1 MKLNSKYIFIL
12 KIISIVI
19 LSLVGAWLYV
29 NNLYFSAS
37 IMLLIIIVVAVSIYY
52 DRKRLFGRVEHL
64 ISSIQYE
71 DFSTHFVINDKKD
84 ELSQLS
90 KEMNEALEAFR
101 NRSADAMM
109 GETEAMAWQK
119 LISVLT
125 HEIMNSITPIISLSE
140 TLSEQAQI
148 AEASEDNY
156 KIMLQAMETIHR
168 RSEGLLIFIENY
180 RKLTRLPQP
189 VVHPFALKTLFVS
202 LQQLLASN
210 NIVFTYSIYPEQLI
224 LNADKGMVEQVLIN
238 LLKNAH
244 EACQNKENSKIDVKA
259 NKIGDE
265 IHISVSDNGQGI
277 LPEVIEK
284 VFIPF
289 YSTKTNGSGI
299 GLSIC
304 QQIMIRHKGKLMVQ
318 SDDRE
323 TKFTMVFNV

>member
-1 MKLNSKYIFIL
+1 MKLRSNHIFIL

-19 LSLVGAWLYV
+19 LSLTGAWLYTTK
-29 NNLYFSAS
+29 LYFSAS
-37 IMLLIIIVVAVSIYY
+37 IMFVAIIVLAISIYY
-52 DRKRLFGRVEHL
+52 DRKKLFRRVEQL

-90 KEMNEALEAFR
+90 NDMNEALEAFR
-101 NRSADAMM
+101 SRSADAMI
-109 GETEAMAWQK
+109 GETEAKAWQK

-140 TLSEQAQI
+140 TLSEQPDI
-148 AEASEDNY
+148 AEPNEEDY

-189 VVHPFALKTLFVS
+189 MMHPFALKSLFVPI
-202 LQQLLASN
+202 QQLLASN
-210 NIVFTYSIYPEQLI
+210 NINFTYSIYPEQLV

-238 LLKNAH
+238 ILKNAH
-244 EACQNKENSKIDVKA
+244 EACLNQHNPKIELKA
-259 NKIGDE
+259 NKVGNE

-277 LPEVIEK
+277 LPEAIEK

-289 YSTKTNGSGI
+289 YSTKSDGSGI

-304 QQIMIRHKGKLMVQ
+304 QQIMVRHKGKLLVH
-318 SDDRE
+318 SDDRG
-323 TKFTMVFNV
+323 TKFTMVFNF

>member
-1 MKLNSKYIFIL
+1 M
-12 KIISIVI
+12 I
-19 LSLVGAWLYV
+19 LSLVGAWLHV
-29 NNLYFSAS
+29 NDLYFSAS
-37 IMLLIIIVVAVSIYY
+37 IMLLIIIVVAASIYY

-71 DFSTHFVINDKKD
+71 DFSTHFVINNKKD

-140 TLSEQAQI
+140 TLSEQAEI
-148 AEASEDNY
+148 AKLNEENY

-304 QQIMIRHKGKLMVQ
+304 QQIMIRHKGRLMVQ

>member
-1 MKLNSKYIFIL
+1 M
-12 KIISIVI
+12 I

-71 DFSTHFVINDKKD
+71 DFSTHFVINNKKD

-140 TLSEQAQI
+140 TLSEQAEI
-148 AEASEDNY
+148 AKLNEENY

>member
-1 MKLNSKYIFIL
+1 M
-12 KIISIVI
+12 
-19 LSLVGAWLYV
+19 
-29 NNLYFSAS
+29 
-37 IMLLIIIVVAVSIYY
+37 VAASIYY

-71 DFSTHFVINDKKD
+71 DFSTHFVINNKKD

-140 TLSEQAQI
+140 TLSEQAEI
-148 AEASEDNY
+148 AKLNEENY

>member
-1 MKLNSKYIFIL
+1 M
-12 KIISIVI
+12 
-19 LSLVGAWLYV
+19 
-29 NNLYFSAS
+29 
-37 IMLLIIIVVAVSIYY
+37 VAVSIYY

-140 TLSEQAQI
+140 TLSEQAEI
-148 AEASEDNY
+148 AKLNEENY

-168 RSEGLLIFIENY
+168 RSEGLLNFIENY

-189 VVHPFALKTLFVS
+189 MVHPFALKKLIVS

-259 NKIGDE
+259 NKVGDE

-304 QQIMIRHKGKLMVQ
+304 QQIMIRHKGRLMVQ

>member
-1 MKLNSKYIFIL
+1 M
-12 KIISIVI
+12 I
-19 LSLVGAWLYV
+19 LSLVGAWLHV

-37 IMLLIIIVVAVSIYY
+37 IMLLIIIVVAASIYY

-71 DFSTHFVINDKKD
+71 DFSTHFVINNKKD

-140 TLSEQAQI
+140 TLSEQAEI
-148 AEASEDNY
+148 AKLNEENY

-289 YSTKTNGSGI
+289 YSTRTNGSGI

>member
-1 MKLNSKYIFIL
+1 M
-12 KIISIVI
+12 
-19 LSLVGAWLYV
+19 
-29 NNLYFSAS
+29 
-37 IMLLIIIVVAVSIYY
+37 VAVSIYY

-140 TLSEQAQI
+140 TLSEQAEI
-148 AEASEDNY
+148 AKPNEENY

-304 QQIMIRHKGKLMVQ
+304 QQIMIRHKGRLMVQ

>member
-1 MKLNSKYIFIL
+1 M
-12 KIISIVI
+12 
-19 LSLVGAWLYV
+19 
-29 NNLYFSAS
+29 
-37 IMLLIIIVVAVSIYY
+37 VAVSIYY

>member
-1 MKLNSKYIFIL
+1 M
-12 KIISIVI
+12 
-19 LSLVGAWLYV
+19 
-29 NNLYFSAS
+29 
-37 IMLLIIIVVAVSIYY
+37 VAVSIYY

-140 TLSEQAQI
+140 TLSEQAEI
-148 AEASEDNY
+148 AKLNEENY

-304 QQIMIRHKGKLMVQ
+304 QQIMIRHKGRLMVQ

>member
-1 MKLNSKYIFIL
+1 M
-12 KIISIVI
+12 
-19 LSLVGAWLYV
+19 
-29 NNLYFSAS
+29 
-37 IMLLIIIVVAVSIYY
+37 VAVSIYY

-210 NIVFTYSIYPEQLI
+210 NIVFTYSIYPEHLI

-259 NKIGDE
+259 NKVGDE

>member
-1 MKLNSKYIFIL
+1 M
-12 KIISIVI
+12 I
-19 LSLVGAWLYV
+19 LSLVGAWLHV

-37 IMLLIIIVVAVSIYY
+37 IMLLIIIVVAASIYY

-71 DFSTHFVINDKKD
+71 DFSTHFVINNKKD

-140 TLSEQAQI
+140 TLSEQAEI
-148 AEASEDNY
+148 AKLNEENY

>member
-1 MKLNSKYIFIL
+1 M
-12 KIISIVI
+12 
-19 LSLVGAWLYV
+19 
-29 NNLYFSAS
+29 
-37 IMLLIIIVVAVSIYY
+37 VAVSIYY

-140 TLSEQAQI
+140 TLSEQAEI
-148 AEASEDNY
+148 AKPNEENY

>member
-1 MKLNSKYIFIL
+1 M
-12 KIISIVI
+12 I
-19 LSLVGAWLYV
+19 LSLVGAWLHV

-37 IMLLIIIVVAVSIYY
+37 IMLLIIIVVAASIYY

-71 DFSTHFVINDKKD
+71 DFSTHFVINNKKD

-140 TLSEQAQI
+140 TLSEQAEI
-148 AEASEDNY
+148 AKLNEENY

-168 RSEGLLIFIENY
+168 RSEGLLNFIENY

-304 QQIMIRHKGKLMVQ
+304 QQIMIRHKGRLMVQ

>member
-1 MKLNSKYIFIL
+1 M
-12 KIISIVI
+12 
-19 LSLVGAWLYV
+19 
-29 NNLYFSAS
+29 
-37 IMLLIIIVVAVSIYY
+37 VAVSIYY

-210 NIVFTYSIYPEQLI
+210 NIVFTYSIYPEHLI

-259 NKIGDE
+259 NKVGDE

-304 QQIMIRHKGKLMVQ
+304 QQIMIRHKGRLMVQ